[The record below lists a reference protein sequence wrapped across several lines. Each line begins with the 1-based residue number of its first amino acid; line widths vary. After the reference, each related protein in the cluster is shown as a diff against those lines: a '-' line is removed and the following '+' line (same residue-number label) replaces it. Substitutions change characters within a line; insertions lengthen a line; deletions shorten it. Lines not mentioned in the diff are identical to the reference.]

1 MTHRFAPAGAL
12 VLSSAAFGLALTALS
27 AIAQPSQG
35 SPPATDITNRVRGVA
50 QPQAPTTEDK
60 LPTSHLKLPQGFKVE
75 TYIHGIMDARSLRLG
90 DKGTLFV
97 GNRVRDKVYAVVS
110 QGNKREAKV
119 IASGLDRP
127 NGLAFKDGTLY
138 IAEGTKISKLEKIED
153 NLDSPPKPV
162 VIYSDFADHRSHG
175 WKFLTIGPD
184 NKLYVSVGAP
194 CNVCEP
200 SERHAVI
207 QRMKAD
213 GSGLE
218 TVARGV
224 RNSVGFDWSPVDK
237 ALWFT
242 DNGRDMLGD
251 DLPSDELNR
260 VTRAGQHFG
269 FPYCH
274 QGDTADPEYG
284 ARRPCSEF
292 VAPAANLGAHV
303 AAIGMRFYT
312 GTQFP
317 AAYRGNIFIAEHGS
331 WNRSSKVGYRI
342 ARVTVD
348 AQGRAGKPETF
359 VDGWLQGES
368 AWGRPAD
375 VLVLPDGSLLVS
387 DDHAGAIYRIRYAS

>member
-1 MTHRFAPAGAL
+1 MPCRPLPAGPGQRPAPRRGGPAGAL
-12 VLSSAAFGLALTALS
+12 LALAGAA
-27 AIAQPSQG
+27 AIAL
-35 SPPATDITNRVRGVA
+35 PAHA
-50 QPQAPTTEDK
+50 ALPLDK
-60 LPTSHLKLPQGFKVE
+60 LRLPPGFRVE
-75 TYIHGIMDARSLRLG
+75 LVTDAVPNARQMALGRSG
-90 DKGTLFV
+90 DGKSTVYV
-97 GNRVRDKVYAVVS
+97 GSRSAGKVYAFQLEGGRAGPV
-110 QGNKREAKV
+110 RT
-119 IASGLDRP
+119 IASGLEMPSGVAWRDGSLYVAAVSKILRYD
-127 NGLAFKDGTLY
+127 GIDERLAQ
-138 IAEGTKISKLEKIED
+138 
-153 NLDSPPKPV
+153 PPAPV
-162 VIYSDFADHRSHG
+162 LVTESLPGERHHG
-175 WKFLTIGPD
+175 WKFIAFGPD
-184 NKLYVSVGAP
+184 GALYVPVGAP

-207 QRMKAD
+207 QRMKPD

-224 RNSVGFDWSPVDK
+224 RNSVGFDWSPLDK
-237 ALWFT
+237 TLWFT
-242 DNGRDMLGD
+242 ENGRDMLGD

-274 QGDTADPEYG
+274 QGDSADPEYG
-284 ARRPCSEF
+284 PQRPCSEF

-303 AAIGMRFYT
+303 AALGMRFYT

-342 ARVTVD
+342 ARVSVD
-348 AQGRAGKPETF
+348 AQGRTGTPETF